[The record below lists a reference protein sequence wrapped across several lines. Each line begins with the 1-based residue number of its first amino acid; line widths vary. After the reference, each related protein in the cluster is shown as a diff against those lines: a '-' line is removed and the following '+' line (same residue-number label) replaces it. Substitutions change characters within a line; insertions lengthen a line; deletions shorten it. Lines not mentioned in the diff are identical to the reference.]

1 MVRNYHDFSQIG
13 SLIRSE
19 SSDRNINVWRVCPL
33 PPVSGK
39 SENFYRSWS
48 EVNGT
53 KRKRS
58 IQREKEKEKEKANDR
73 KDNLKLSLKKFNWNQ
88 KVIQKE
94 RMKKRD
100 IL

>member
-1 MVRNYHDFSQIG
+1 MT
-13 SLIRSE
+13 
-19 SSDRNINVWRVCPL
+19 RVP

-58 IQREKEKEKEKANDR
+58 IQKEKEKANDR
-73 KDNLKLSLKKFNWNQ
+73 KDNLKLSLKKFN
-88 KVIQKE
+88 
-94 RMKKRD
+94 
-100 IL
+100 